1 MSLSLQQSGAPLE
14 PDSAALAA
22 RSGNVLAVLDHLGT
36 LQFSGEDAA
45 AFLQGQLTCDVE
57 GLSPVL
63 STYGA
68 YCSPKGRMLA
78 NFLLW
83 QDAAGGVFMTLSRDI
98 LALVQKR
105 LSMFVLR
112 SKVKI
117 SDTAGALTLIG
128 AAGPQSVAAIGGAFS
143 EVPRAPHEVRH
154 QRAGTAIR
162 LPDGRL
168 VLACAASQV
177 TTLQGQITPPLQA
190 ASSSAWRW
198 LDIRN
203 GVPRVTAATQDQLV
217 PQMANLELLGG
228 ISFTKGCYTGQEIVA
243 RTQHLGKVKRRMF
256 LANVAAEAGA
266 GDGLYAEDLGDQ
278 ASGTIVNAEMSP
290 DGGCDVLAVVQ
301 IASRESSTV
310 HLKSADGPALRFL
323 PLPYS
328 VT

>member
-1 MSLSLQQSGAPLE
+1 M
-14 PDSAALAA
+14 
-22 RSGNVLAVLDHLGT
+22 DHLGT

-45 AFLQGQLTCDVE
+45 TFLQGQLTCDVA
-57 GLSPVL
+57 GLSAVS

-68 YCSPKGRMLA
+68 YCSARGRMLA

-83 QDAAGGVFMTLSRDI
+83 RDAAGFFFMAISQDI
-98 LALVQKR
+98 LALVQRR

-112 SKVKI
+112 SKVNI

-128 AAGPQSVAAIGGAFS
+128 AAGSQSAAAVGGAFS
-143 EVPRAPHEVRH
+143 ELPQAPHEVCH
-154 QRAGTAIR
+154 QRAGTAVR
-162 LPDGRL
+162 LPDGRFVL
-168 VLACAASQV
+168 VCATPQAPALLRQLASPA
-177 TTLQGQITPPLQA
+177 QA
-190 ASSSAWRW
+190 ADSSAWRW

-256 LANVAAEAGA
+256 LANVAAEAA
-266 GDGLYAEDLGDQ
+266 PGDALYGEDLGDQ
-278 ASGTIVNAEMSP
+278 ASGMIVNAEASP
-290 DGGCDVLAVVQ
+290 DGGHDVLAVVQ

-310 HLKSADGPALRFL
+310 RLKSANGPALRFL
-323 PLPYS
+323 PLPYP
-328 VT
+328 VA